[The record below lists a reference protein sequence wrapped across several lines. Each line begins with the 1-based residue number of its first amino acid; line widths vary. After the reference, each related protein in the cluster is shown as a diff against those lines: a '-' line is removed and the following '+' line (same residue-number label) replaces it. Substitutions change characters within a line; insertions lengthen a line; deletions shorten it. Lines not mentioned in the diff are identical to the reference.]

1 MFLVILALLFYLFA
15 YFADT
20 LVEEWPR
27 IRGYAQNV
35 RGLVDDVTMGDPNKI
50 VHYQGV
56 SGVITE
62 KGHEFANV
70 KFAIS
75 GYVYFGGLTARNAA
89 ERAMLDSLA
98 PGSTIMVYYDPNN
111 PTITV
116 MAPTYAEAQAKM
128 KGMKT
133 SYTKVKS
140 RDPKEKRNYM
150 PGASRG
156 AVDQIRIGSILI
168 GTVFL
173 ILGARGK
180 RDDD

>member
-1 MFLVILALLFYLFA
+1 MFLVVLALLFYLFA

-20 LVEEWPR
+20 IVEEWPR
-27 IRGYAQNV
+27 IRGYAHNV

-70 KFAIS
+70 KFAIK
-75 GYVYFGGLTARNAA
+75 GYVYFGGLTARNAQ

-98 PGSTIMVYYDPNN
+98 PGSSILVYYDPSN

-116 MAPTYAEAQAKM
+116 MGPTYQEAQAKM

-133 SYTKVKS
+133 SYTKTKA
-140 RDPKEKRNYM
+140 RDPRDKRAYM
-150 PGASRG
+150 PGISRPI
-156 AVDQIRIGSILI
+156 VDQIRIGSILV

-180 RDDD
+180 REDD

>member
-20 LVEEWPR
+20 LVDEWPR

-89 ERAMLDSLA
+89 ERAMLDSLS
-98 PGSTIMVYYDPNN
+98 PGSTIMVYYDPAN

-116 MAPTYAEAQAKM
+116 MGPTYLEAQAKM
-128 KGMKT
+128 KGQKT
-133 SYTKVKS
+133 SYTKTKS
-140 RDPKEKRNYM
+140 RDPKDKRAYL
-150 PGASRG
+150 PGFSRPV
-156 AVDQIRIGSILI
+156 VDQIRIGSILV

-180 RDDD
+180 REDD